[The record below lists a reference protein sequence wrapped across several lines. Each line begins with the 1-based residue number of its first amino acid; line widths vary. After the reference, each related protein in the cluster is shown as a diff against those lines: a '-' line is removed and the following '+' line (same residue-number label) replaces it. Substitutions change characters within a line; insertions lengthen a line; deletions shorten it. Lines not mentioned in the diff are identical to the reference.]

1 MSLDF
6 YASASLQH
14 PVVLM
19 VSFYEFENWI
29 SSLKN
34 RLQYIFERER
44 EIQCFGIFLFIEPQ
58 QKRIKQVHCCYASQ
72 ETVISLSYRKPK

>member
-44 EIQCFGIFLFIEPQ
+44 DSVFWNFLIYRTAAKKESSRYTVVMQ
-58 QKRIKQVHCCYASQ
+58 AKR
-72 ETVISLSYRKPK
+72 L

>member
-44 EIQCFGIFLFIEPQ
+44 DSVFWNFLIYRTAAKKELSRYTVVMQ
-58 QKRIKQVHCCYASQ
+58 AKR
-72 ETVISLSYRKPK
+72 L

>member
-44 EIQCFGIFLFIEPQ
+44 DSVFWNFLI
-58 QKRIKQVHCCYASQ
+58 
-72 ETVISLSYRKPK
+72 YRTTAKKNQAGTLLLCKPRDCNFFEL

>member
-44 EIQCFGIFLFIEPQ
+44 FSVLEF
-58 QKRIKQVHCCYASQ
+58 
-72 ETVISLSYRKPK
+72 SYL

>member
-58 QKRIKQVHCCYASQ
+58 QKKNQAGTLLLC
-72 ETVISLSYRKPK
+72 KPRDCNFFEL

>member
-44 EIQCFGIFLFIEPQ
+44 DSVFWNFLIYRTAAK
-58 QKRIKQVHCCYASQ
+58 KRIKQVHCCYASQ

>member
-44 EIQCFGIFLFIEPQ
+44 DSVFWNFLIYRTAANKESSRYTVVMQ
-58 QKRIKQVHCCYASQ
+58 AKR
-72 ETVISLSYRKPK
+72 L